1 MAPDSTFRRNPLWPD
16 EFETGLIPTDNAMG
30 IMTEE
35 LSPAAEA
42 FVKMAA
48 SAMRPILD
56 VGAAYGNA
64 THPALA
70 AGATV
75 LANDLSASQLAVLAR
90 GVPARDRERL
100 RLLPGRFPDDL
111 EIAEGSLDGILCAL
125 VLHFLDGPGVQRAM
139 AALHRWLA
147 PGRAVY
153 IAVITP
159 SNSYYRETRA
169 GYAQR
174 EQKGDPWPGI
184 VDPRPLHPPRW
195 RPQLPEMVHLFEKN
209 TLRRVAEEA
218 GFGIE
223 ILEYFCYRKFP
234 EHFRTDGREYLSLIA
249 RKR

>member
-1 MAPDSTFRRNPLWPD
+1 MNPLWPA

-42 FVKMAA
+42 FVEMAA
-48 SAMRPILD
+48 SAVRPILD
-56 VGAAYGNA
+56 IGAAYGNA
-64 THPALA
+64 TVPALA

-75 LANDLSASQLAVLAR
+75 LANDLSATQLAVLAA
-90 GVPARDRERL
+90 GVPPSNQKRL
-100 RLLPGRFPDDL
+100 VLLPGRFPEEL
-111 EIAEGSLDGILCAL
+111 SLPENSLDGILCAL
-125 VLHFLDGPGVQRAM
+125 VLHFFDGPGVQRAM

-169 GYAQR
+169 SYAER
-174 EQKGDPWPGI
+174 ERNGDPWPGI
-184 VDPRPLHPPRW
+184 VDPRPLHPTRW
-195 RPQLPEMVHLFEKN
+195 RPQLPEMVHLFEKD

-218 GFGIE
+218 GFRVE
-223 ILEYFCYRKFP
+223 SLEYFCYRNFP
-234 EHFRTDGREYLSLIA
+234 EHFRTNGQEYLSLIA
-249 RKR
+249 RKA